1 MDSLQDIVGQVARQ
15 MHIIP
20 YTLICGPIFLID
32 INGLTFYH
40 LLLPDYHQ
48 LAVRT
53 QSEANI
59 LMM

>member
-1 MDSLQDIVGQVARQ
+1 

-20 YTLICGPIFLID
+20 YTLICGPKFLID

-59 LMM
+59 VMM